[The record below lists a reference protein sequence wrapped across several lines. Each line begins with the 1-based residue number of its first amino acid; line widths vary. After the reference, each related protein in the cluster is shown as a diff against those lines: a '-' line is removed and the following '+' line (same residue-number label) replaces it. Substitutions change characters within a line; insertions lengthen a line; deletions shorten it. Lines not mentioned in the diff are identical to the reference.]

1 VNQSTRT
8 SPFAISRCA
17 ALAVSHRIAPTN
29 PPQPTKLQLTKLS
42 IHLDIHLSKHSTP
55 LPFPS
60 QQQHSK
66 KTTVAVAVAVA
77 DVQNPRQPQHGTT
90 GWHEPRA
97 LGTRLLLTAG
107 VFFLFFAVFFLF
119 FAVFFLPLRKQAA
132 RTTRHSS
139 YIVQA
144 VSARG
149 DKSLSFLSFFGSFGP
164 SCGGGRGACGH
175 CFSSERASKHVR
187 TQRSKCKRV
196 VEKRKKNRK
205 KKIQQETGKGQVDE
219 RGGVE
224 IIVTAAV
231 WQQ

>member
-60 QQQHSK
+60 QQQHPK

-97 LGTRLLLTAG
+97 LGTRSLLTAG
-107 VFFLFFAVFFLF
+107 VFFLV

-149 DKSLSFLSFFGSFGP
+149 DKSLSFIPWFVWSFVR
-164 SCGGGRGACGH
+164 GR
-175 CFSSERASKHVR
+175 
-187 TQRSKCKRV
+187 KR
-196 VEKRKKNRK
+196 
-205 KKIQQETGKGQVDE
+205 
-219 RGGVE
+219 GVW
-224 IIVTAAV
+224 ALLLF
-231 WQQ
+231 